1 MQQLSGRKTSTSQD
15 FRLGSRWLLV
25 WNRHHEKRAEILFF
39 PTDLTGAFISTSNN
53 KHVPLDLLS
62 QRRSGFG
69 VSALGS
75 VEPGRAINTG
85 WIPVDL
91 GGMMGNRPKEEAIK
105 SQCADKIE
113 IGRAAPQIHTHTR
126 AQKANW
132 QH

>member
-1 MQQLSGRKTSTSQD
+1 M
-15 FRLGSRWLLV
+15 
-25 WNRHHEKRAEILFF
+25 
-39 PTDLTGAFISTSNN
+39 AFISTSNN

-62 QRRSGFG
+62 QRRSGSG

-113 IGRAAPQIHTHTR
+113 IGRAAPQIHTRTR
-126 AQKANW
+126 TKSQLAALKM

>member
-1 MQQLSGRKTSTSQD
+1 M
-15 FRLGSRWLLV
+15 
-25 WNRHHEKRAEILFF
+25 
-39 PTDLTGAFISTSNN
+39 AFISTSNN

-91 GGMMGNRPKEEAIK
+91 GGMMGNRPKEEAIE

-113 IGRAAPQIHTHTR
+113 IGRAAPQIHTHTHMHKKPTGSIKNAALIMLNKPWVDYIP
-126 AQKANW
+126 AQPLFLT
-132 QH
+132 